1 MDSITV
7 QIATVFN
14 AHIVFVRSLE
24 QLLAKSVRESQE
36 ESFGLL
42 LSFGAL
48 ASNAK
53 PEVEYEVTSF
63 LLGLQ
68 EMLAPMNA
76 TDTAG
81 LVHLILAMGNTG
93 SVNVVSDILSYISS
107 DVKEIQQASIRALL
121 KFTHLEVVR
130 SSLADVLDMHP
141 DEETV
146 VLITHTIVKG
156 HGYLEDHNIEI
167 RPEDNYLL
175 IQSLVS
181 AALRFNNTDLTMLV
195 VRYLEEQGSSMVDAL
210 QSRLKRGTSDWDSSS
225 SSEYNLVAS
234 LSSRQSDVTS
244 YPKHRAYL
252 HGKTFGIDQA
262 NLKAAGGV
270 FFGLSNDCE
279 NLKGYA
285 KVYAEANVLSRQ
297 RTLADIQIL
306 LQKTGTLIRGKIYAE
321 IAGNTLVNQDRTVNG
336 SVRCRTYNTPLTK
349 SRYRFFSF
357 TFSIFVYV
365 GTVDI
370 GVNLYLEMRVNFDAE
385 MCGSLSVYNLAN
397 GTAGIVPQVSF
408 SVEGSA
414 SVSLLVCI
422 LLHLLHFVL

>member
-24 QLLAKSVRESQE
+24 QLLAKSMRESQE

-68 EMLAPMNA
+68 ETLAPMYA

-93 SVNVVSDILSYISS
+93 SVNVVNDILNYINS

-130 SSLADVLDMHP
+130 RSLADVLDTHP

-167 RPEDNYLL
+167 SPEDNYLL

-181 AALRFNNTDLTMLV
+181 AVLKFNNTELTMLV

-210 QSRLKRGTSDWDSSS
+210 QSRLKRATSDWDSSN

-234 LSSRQSDVTS
+234 LSSRQLDDTN
-244 YPKHRAYL
+244 YTKHRAYL
-252 HGKTFGIDQA
+252 YVSEFEKRGNFAHFP
-262 NLKAAGGV
+262 N
-270 FFGLSNDCE
+270 FCF
-279 NLKGYA
+279 
-285 KVYAEANVLSRQ
+285 
-297 RTLADIQIL
+297 RTLI
-306 LQKTGTLIRGKIYAE
+306 
-321 IAGNTLVNQDRTVNG
+321 
-336 SVRCRTYNTPLTK
+336 S
-349 SRYRFFSF
+349 
-357 TFSIFVYV
+357 
-365 GTVDI
+365 
-370 GVNLYLEMRVNFDAE
+370 
-385 MCGSLSVYNLAN
+385 
-397 GTAGIVPQVSF
+397 
-408 SVEGSA
+408 
-414 SVSLLVCI
+414 
-422 LLHLLHFVL
+422 